1 MAACVDRK
9 PDLANWC
16 RALPRPPKMADS
28 DSEEAGAF
36 FRPSSTALLAQ
47 RSSAVVDK
55 TVSRHGFENSAS
67 VDKKATS
74 SCVDSLQSRLNSDE
88 ISNITKKSEDADN
101 NAEQNSSA
109 AAALQATIAAAD
121 DCAIEDDDD
130 DNNNLGNEEDQWED
144 EDGMSYNAHGSA
156 VIKTAF
162 AVRPNQLR
170 KKHQRGSAK
179 VLKQD
184 SSTLFLGGNFKYA
197 RHPDGSLVSNLS
209 QQLRQAARLAD
220 LAATTCPKN
229 ITSDSNINKE
239 ESSRT
244 TLKNIVADTVS
255 PPATCAAQLPDPLR
269 CYPITVTPPPT
280 PPEMGP
286 QSPNPPPPV
295 PPSTPQVALTRR
307 SRFGSTSSLRPLLT
321 PPLTPTAAT
330 ATMATAVA
338 TILTSSGGTTSTI
351 ALMAAS
357 SGSSG
362 TASTRATSM
371 SSVLSNATP
380 KQSLVTVPPKN
391 PILHIAQIKRPTY
404 KARNGVNFGG
414 EPNGFIAYNGYSGPR
429 LEPFINL
436 DAQVSLDS
444 SSAISDSTEEP
455 CPRRKLIRSASSGL
469 LNSEM
474 TDSLQRQILNENK
487 SRYVFQH
494 FGTRR
499 FVDLEPNASARPSPF
514 QRSMSMQNVSH
525 GPLLAEPE
533 NGKGK
538 AVSRGPNGHP
548 HPVFRQVYFVDDYK
562 EPEDWTWER
571 GYHTKGW

>member
-1 MAACVDRK
+1 
-9 PDLANWC
+9 
-16 RALPRPPKMADS
+16 MADS

-36 FRPSSTALLAQ
+36 FRPTSTALLAR
-47 RSSAVVDK
+47 RSPAVVDK
-55 TVSRHGFENSAS
+55 SVSRHGLENSGS
-67 VDKKATS
+67 VDKEATS
-74 SCVDSLQSRLNSDE
+74 SCIVASQPRLNLDN
-88 ISNITKKSEDADN
+88 IPNITNKSEDAN
-101 NAEQNSSA
+101 NTAEQNSSA
-109 AAALQATIAAAD
+109 AAALQTAITADD

-130 DNNNLGNEEDQWED
+130 DVNNNLGDEEDLWED
-144 EDGMSYNAHGSA
+144 DDGMSYNAHGSA

-184 SSTLFLGGNFKYA
+184 SSTLFLGGTVKYA
-197 RHPDGSLVSNLS
+197 RHPDGSLISNLS
-209 QQLRQAARLAD
+209 QQLRQAAQLAD
-220 LAATTCPKN
+220 LAAPTCSELITPK
-229 ITSDSNINKE
+229 NKE

-244 TLKNIVADTVS
+244 TTPENIAADTVS

-280 PPEMGP
+280 PPEIGP

-338 TILTSSGGTTSTI
+338 TILSSSGSTTSTI

-362 TASTRATSM
+362 TASTRATSV

-414 EPNGFIAYNGYSGPR
+414 GPNGFVAYNGYSGPR

-444 SSAISDSTEEP
+444 SSALSDSAEEP
-455 CPRRKLIRSASSGL
+455 CLRRKLIRSASSGL
-469 LNSEM
+469 IASEM

-487 SRYVFQH
+487 SRYIFQH

-499 FVDLEPNASARPSPF
+499 FVDLEPNSAARPSPF

-525 GPLLAEPE
+525 EPLLTEAEI
-533 NGKGK
+533 GKGK
-538 AVSRGPNGHP
+538 AAARGPNGHP